1 LKKDFPKA
9 QALLEA
15 YNEFDFPP
23 LYDLLLEVRNTWN
36 RARTLNALPGSLR
49 EVETALTSNITH
61 LYQPNATRSLEWLQQ
76 HGKCIDHIVPKP
88 STIEGAGEGAFAK
101 RDLPKGTLITG
112 SPVLAMP
119 DPTFLDMFDFEYD
132 EATKAL
138 IKTPWRTKQVLV
150 NYCLGHKDSSIFL
163 FPYGSGIHYV
173 NHGNNSSKANVIM
186 RWAEHGTSGHNQAW
200 LDMKPEEMTNIWQT
214 NLGIDYVTTEDISE
228 GEELFLDYGPNWE
241 EAWQQHVESWEPEEE
256 EMTARDWNFNLRD
269 ESIRTQQEQQDN
281 PYPKTVE
288 IRCHV
293 HLTETDWE
301 ELATGWDRYVRS
313 GVEYKMVYG
322 LPCKILERSFDNN
335 TYTVDLFVDR
345 LTYVKVPDDF
355 RYNHE
360 RTGVPRDAIFF
371 IDAKFESDLYLM
383 NSFRYNIG
391 IPEYM
396 MPKAWKNKKEE
407 PSLEVAPYKDE
418 L

>member
-1 LKKDFPKA
+1 
-9 QALLEA
+9 
-15 YNEFDFPP
+15 
-23 LYDLLLEVRNTWN
+23 
-36 RARTLNALPGSLR
+36 
-49 EVETALTSNITH
+49 
-61 LYQPNATRSLEWLQQ
+61 
-76 HGKCIDHIVPKP
+76 
-88 STIEGAGEGAFAK
+88 
-101 RDLPKGTLITG
+101 
-112 SPVLAMP
+112 MP

-132 EATKAL
+132 EATEEF

-150 NYCLGHKDSSIFL
+150 NYCLGHKDSSILL
-163 FPYGSGIHYV
+163 FPYGSGVHYV

-186 RWAEHGTSGHNQAW
+186 QWAEHGTSGHNEAW
-200 LDMKPEEMTNIWQT
+200 LDMKPEEMTNIWET
-214 NLGIDYVTTEDISE
+214 NLGVDYVTTQDIYE
-228 GEELFLDYGPNWE
+228 GEELFLDYGLNWE
-241 EAWQQHVESWEPEEE
+241 EAWQQHVENWEPEEE
-256 EMTARDWNFNLRD
+256 ETTARDWNFNLRD

-301 ELATGWDRYVRS
+301 EHATGWDRYVRS

-335 TYTVDLFVDR
+335 TYTVDLLVDR
-345 LTYVKVPDDF
+345 LTYAKVPYDF
-355 RYNHE
+355 QYNHE
-360 RTGVPRDAIFF
+360 RTGVPKDAIFF
-371 IDAKFESDLYLM
+371 IDAKFESDLYLK

-396 MPKAWKNKKEE
+396 MPKAWKNKREE
-407 PSLEVAPYKDE
+407 PSLEVVPDKDE